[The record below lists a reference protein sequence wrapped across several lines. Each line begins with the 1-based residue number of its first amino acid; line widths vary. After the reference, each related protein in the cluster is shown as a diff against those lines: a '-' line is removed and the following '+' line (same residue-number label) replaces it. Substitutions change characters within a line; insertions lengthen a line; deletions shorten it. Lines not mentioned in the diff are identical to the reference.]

1 LFLNNN
7 HHHHHYSIII
17 ISVVSKSFNPIVM
30 TRYVVVVVVVVVAVR
45 IDHYFRLLHTL
56 PKLTDPISNN
66 LFFGVLVG
74 DPQQTT
80 CFVMMMVMVG
90 TV

>member
-7 HHHHHYSIII
+7 NHHHSIII

-30 TRYVVVVVVVVVAVR
+30 TRYVVVVVVVVAVR

-66 LFFGVLVG
+66 LFFGMLVG

-80 CFVMMMVMVG
+80 CFVMMVMVG